1 MQFENLLAPRRVQ
14 HGVDGVSKKRAL
26 EILADL
32 ISNDIPSLSADDLFR
47 SLVARERL
55 GSTGLGH
62 GIAIPHCRVAK
73 CEATIGALIILSKPI
88 DFDAIDGEPVDVIFS
103 LMVPEEANGE
113 HLQMLAKLAELFQ
126 QEDFRAQL
134 RSADSDQLLY
144 SRVVQHL
151 TAV

>member
-32 ISNDIPSLSADDLFR
+32 ISNDIPSLAADDLFR

-62 GIAIPHCRVAK
+62 GIAIPHCRVAN
-73 CEATIGALIILSKPI
+73 CEATTGALITLSHSI
-88 DFDAIDGEPVDVIFS
+88 DFDAIDGEPVDVIFA
-103 LMVPEEANGE
+103 LLVPEDADGD
-113 HLQMLAKLAELFQ
+113 HLQTLARLAELFQ
-126 QEDFRAQL
+126 REEFREEL
-134 RSADSDQLLY
+134 RSAGSDQLLY

-151 TAV
+151 TAA